1 MGEDDQVADPMLVG
15 CVPGWTSDHR
25 LRGITYIACNFDY
38 DSGGGMFNGLPEI
51 TCTVQGKKL
60 YDPTKDS
67 TVTNGSGSHRQNDT
81 STHEHSDNSALVLL
95 DYLTNPIYGKGI
107 PYSAIDIQSFITAI
121 NKHTTT
127 TNISHSA
134 TVESIDANADTVRL
148 VKNSSNKAVFN
159 KLKVGNQVTITNGST
174 TYATGT
180 IISKTTNTRFDD
192 QEKDYR
198 DSNPNY
204 VVDYDNL
211 LIIHLSDGAVST
223 GLDFTETPVTITMT
237 ETGKRFPFNGVI
249 DTEKSIFENVKD
261 INANMRGIFT
271 YTNGQYAL
279 KIEDSESVTLS
290 IDDDDILS
298 SGITVNLESKDSIYN
313 IVEVEFANA
322 QKDYELDTTSFK
334 HTSATPGEDYT
345 YDDNGEELK
354 LTIDMSFIT
363 SQAIAYQYARAIL
376 LRSRNNKEIAF
387 QGTPRLLNAKV
398 GELISVTNTELGM
411 NAEQYRITEMTINS
425 DLTVQVNAIIYQSNI
440 YGYVTPPGET
450 IDIPDDP
457 VDSFRVDTP
466 TNLNFVDKDPSTGVQ
481 PYLTWN
487 NSSNY
492 PAYEFRVVI
501 KDSSSNVLYDGRTKN
516 THFDLSGI
524 QVANGYTAEVQAINT
539 NRVESEVATY
549 NFNNTVPPVQNDDLG
564 DSSVTDSKVS
574 DISAG
579 KINTGELNLGTAS
592 GMAVRQ
598 GKTGYTSTT
607 TGFWL
612 GNDSGTPKFHIG
624 TSSNFLKFDGS
635 ALNIAGSLT
644 ATNLTIDANATINGT
659 LDASVIRLDG
669 QDLSNLLA
677 YGTVTGQTGNFFKI
691 NNQLDLEGRFYWDA
705 NNNTNYWDLGNGAE
719 DQISLYV
726 KAEAPIVFQDGG
738 SALGTF
744 ELRFGD
750 DINSDNYSD
759 YISLVAD
766 WTNASQSSGDVT
778 KFLIK
783 GRSDDGN
790 SAPQQTIASFEF
802 SSADG
807 FGLAKTVFNGH
818 IETPRAV
825 IEDYITIEQDTAP
838 TSTTDKLYNVGGTL
852 YWNGAVVDT
861 GAGDITA
868 VNITTSTQG
877 GLTGGANF
885 STGDATF
892 TLALAGSIP
901 GSRTFE
907 DDIVIEGDLTVQGAT
922 TSLEVA
928 TLNVEDKNITL
939 NYGSGNTSGSANGS
953 GITIQDAVSQGNDAT
968 ILWNTSANAF
978 KFSHDI
984 RLDDAIRLEIGNS
997 SDLRLYHNADSDSLI
1012 ENTTNNLVLRNTAD
1026 DKDIVLQTDNGSG
1039 GFVAYLRADG
1049 STGETKLY
1057 NYGSLRLVTASDG
1070 IDIRGTTNGTFGL
1083 NIIDPSATSYGAH
1096 FSFDDTNSKVL
1107 IGGVTNGTKNTAI
1120 SIPRDTTQVDFQSHI
1135 TLPDS
1140 AVIKLGASSDLQIYH
1155 DGSDSYIKD
1164 NGTGDLL
1171 IQSNSVRLRATSGE
1185 NMLRA
1190 LENGAV
1196 ELYYDNS
1203 KKLETSSLGI
1213 DVTGNIYLDNA
1224 GKILL
1229 AHNGSGTGYSS
1240 LYRASGNATR
1250 LEFRD
1255 NVLIFDSLDNS
1266 NINIYNSSGQ
1276 NVHNF
1281 IIASNVTQ
1289 GAIRTYG
1296 SYQVG
1301 TTTVLDNARNIININ
1316 NVTISGNLKINSAD
1330 IIHSNQT
1337 FGTFEWRANQQD
1349 SGKFSITVQGTSGA
1363 EFELYSDGSNYT
1375 NATLHIGGQRVLTQT
1390 AGINL
1395 NGDLGFNDGY
1405 KAKFGTNH
1413 DLQIYHD
1420 GSNSRIYNAT
1430 GSLLL
1435 RNNDLYIQSTDG
1447 TTNSARFNST
1457 TGVTLFRAGSPK
1469 LETTSTGIDVSG
1481 RLDVAQDIRLRGNSS
1496 TSDVGVASISIAD
1509 ANGSINFDAGN
1520 DGSNMTLTS
1529 TGDVGIGTAS
1539 VSNPNG
1545 YGKILNVVG
1554 FAPALVLSET
1564 DTGKDFTIGVN
1575 GNELRI
1581 FDETTTRLSLDTSG
1595 NLLVGKTSSS
1605 TGVAGARFS
1614 ANGFAN
1620 VTRDGA
1626 ECINFNRLTSD
1637 GTIIDLR
1644 KDSVTVGTIGTNSGY
1659 IRIGTGDTHL
1669 LYHSGIDT
1677 IIPYSG
1683 SANRDNAISLGYSGA
1698 RFKDLHL
1705 SGNANIGGNLTV
1717 H

>member
-1 MGEDDQVADPMLVG
+1 MGWWAVVQGILTIVSVAQGIKSYKQAKKLEKEANQLLIQKYGTGGGVPVIYGTRRVAGTVVFAETVNNRELFVVYALSTGEVEDISDIRIGGRSITDRSVFDHSLVRKTNYYGQTQQEINNILANQDPPNKPRMVFNCHMGEDDQVADPMLVG

-107 PYSAIDIQSFITAI
+107 PYSAIDIQSFITAT

-198 DSNPNY
+198 DTNSSY

-322 QKDYELDTTSFK
+322 QKDYELDTVSFK

-354 LTIDMSFIT
+354 LTIDMAFIT

-387 QGTPRLLNAKV
+387 QGTPKLLNAKV
-398 GELISVTNTELGM
+398 GDLISVTNTELGM

-705 NNNTNYWDLGNGAE
+705 NNNTNYWDLGNGSE

-726 KAEAPIVFQDGG
+726 KSEAPIVFQDGG

-750 DINSDNYSD
+750 DVNNANNNATD
-759 YISLVAD
+759 YITLLAD
-766 WTNASQSSGDVT
+766 WSNAKQSSGDVT

-783 GRSDDGN
+783 GRSDDLN

-807 FGLAKTVFNGH
+807 FGLAKTVFNGQ
-818 IETPRAV
+818 IETPIAV
-825 IEDYITIEQDTAP
+825 VDKYINIDQHTAP
-838 TSTTDKLYNVGGTL
+838 SSTTNKLYNVGGTL

-868 VNITTSTQG
+868 VNITTSSQG

-885 STGDATF
+885 SSGDASF

-907 DDIVIEGDLTVQGAT
+907 DDIVIQGDLTVQGAT

-939 NYGSGNTSGSANGS
+939 NYGSGDTSASANGS
-953 GITIQDAVSQGNDAT
+953 GITIQDAVSQGNDASLT
-968 ILWNTSANAF
+968 WRASDDKFI
-978 KFSHDI
+978 FSHP
-984 RLDDAIRLEIGNS
+984 
-997 SDLRLYHNADSDSLI
+997 LRM
-1012 ENTTNNLVLRNTAD
+1012 
-1026 DKDIVLQTDNGSG
+1026 
-1039 GFVAYLRADG
+1039 
-1049 STGETKLY
+1049 
-1057 NYGSLRLVTASDG
+1057 
-1070 IDIRGTTNGTFGL
+1070 FGQ
-1083 NIIDPSATSYGAH
+1083 
-1096 FSFDDTNSKVL
+1096 FE
-1107 IGGVTNGTKNTAI
+1107 
-1120 SIPRDTTQVDFQSHI
+1120 
-1135 TLPDS
+1135 LPDN
-1140 AVIKLGASSDLQIYH
+1140 IKLVAGDSNDLEIYH
-1155 DGSDSYIKD
+1155 DGSNSYIRD
-1164 NGTGDLL
+1164 ITGNLRIDATDFYVRNSAGTQLKIGAVD
-1171 IQSNSVRLRATSGE
+1171 
-1185 NMLRA
+1185 
-1190 LENGAV
+1190 NGAV
-1196 ELYYDNS
+1196 NLYYAGS
-1203 KKLETSSLGI
+1203 KKLETTNTGVT
-1213 DVTGNIYLDNA
+1213 VTGYLATNTSGGLFLPDSA
-1224 GKILL
+1224 KILV
-1229 AHNGSGTGYSS
+1229 GSS
-1240 LYRASGNATR
+1240 ND
-1250 LEFRD
+1250 LE
-1255 NVLIFDSLDNS
+1255 
-1266 NINIYNSSGQ
+1266 
-1276 NVHNF
+1276 
-1281 IIASNVTQ
+1281 
-1289 GAIRTYG
+1289 
-1296 SYQVG
+1296 
-1301 TTTVLDNARNIININ
+1301 
-1316 NVTISGNLKINSAD
+1316 
-1330 IIHSNQT
+1330 
-1337 FGTFEWRANQQD
+1337 
-1349 SGKFSITVQGTSGA
+1349 
-1363 EFELYSDGSNYT
+1363 
-1375 NATLHIGGQRVLTQT
+1375 
-1390 AGINL
+1390 
-1395 NGDLGFNDGY
+1395 
-1405 KAKFGTNH
+1405 
-1413 DLQIYHD
+1413 IYHD
-1420 GSNSRIYNAT
+1420 GSNSRI
-1430 GSLLL
+1430 
-1435 RNNDLYIQSTDG
+1435 
-1447 TTNSARFNST
+1447 
-1457 TGVTLFRAGSPK
+1457 
-1469 LETTSTGIDVSG
+1469 
-1481 RLDVAQDIRLRGNSS
+1481 LDN
-1496 TSDVGVASISIAD
+1496 
-1509 ANGSINFDAGN
+1509 
-1520 DGSNMTLTS
+1520 
-1529 TGDVGIGTAS
+1529 
-1539 VSNPNG
+1539 
-1545 YGKILNVVG
+1545 
-1554 FAPALVLSET
+1554 
-1564 DTGKDFTIGVN
+1564 
-1575 GNELRI
+1575 
-1581 FDETTTRLSLDTSG
+1581 
-1595 NLLVGKTSSS
+1595 
-1605 TGVAGARFS
+1605 
-1614 ANGFAN
+1614 
-1620 VTRDGA
+1620 
-1626 ECINFNRLTSD
+1626 
-1637 GTIIDLR
+1637 
-1644 KDSVTVGTIGTNSGY
+1644 
-1659 IRIGTGDTHL
+1659 GTG
-1669 LYHSGIDT
+1669 
-1677 IIPYSG
+1677 
-1683 SANRDNAISLGYSGA
+1683 
-1698 RFKDLHL
+1698 F
-1705 SGNANIGGNLTV
+1705 
-1717 H
+1717 

>member
-1 MGEDDQVADPMLVG
+1 MGWWAVVQGILTVLSVAQGIKSYRQAKKLEKEANQLLIQKYGTGGGIPVIYGTRRVAGTVVFAETVNNRELFVVYALATGEVEDISDIRIGGRSVTDKSVFDHYLIRKTNYYGQTTQEINNILANQDPPNKPRMVFNCHMGEDDQVADPMLVG

-107 PYSAIDIQSFITAI
+107 PYSAIDIQSFITAT
-121 NKHTTT
+121 NKHTTTT

-539 NRVESEVATY
+539 NRVESEIATY
-549 NFNNTVPPVQNDDLG
+549 NFNNSVPPVQNDDLG
-564 DSSVTDSKVS
+564 DSSVTDSKVA
-574 DISAG
+574 DISAD
-579 KINTGELNLGTAS
+579 KIDTGVLNLGTES

-705 NNNTNYWDLGNGAE
+705 NNNTNYWDLGNGSE
-719 DQISLYV
+719 DSVSLYV

-744 ELRFGD
+744 ELNFGD
-750 DINSDNYSD
+750 DINNDDSHDD

-766 WTNASQSSGDVT
+766 WTNAKQGTGDVT
-778 KFLIK
+778 KFIIK
-783 GRSDDGN
+783 GRSNDLN
-790 SAPQQTIASFEF
+790 SAPKQTIASFEF
-802 SSADG
+802 SSGDG
-807 FGLAKTVFNGH
+807 FGIAKTVFNGL
-818 IETPRAV
+818 IETPIAV
-825 IEDYITIEQDTAP
+825 IEDYIKIEQDTAP
-838 TSTTDKLYNVGGTL
+838 SSTTDKLYNVGGTL

-885 STGDATF
+885 SSGDATF

-984 RLDDAIRLEIGNS
+984 RLDDAIRLEIGDS

-1070 IDIRGTTNGTFGL
+1070 IDVQGTTNGTFGL
-1083 NIIDPSATSYGAH
+1083 NIIDPSATNYGAH
-1096 FSFDDTNSKVL
+1096 FSFDDTELKVL

-1120 SIPRDTTQVDFQSHI
+1120 SIPRDSTQVDFQSHI

-1155 DGSDSYIKD
+1155 DSNNSYVADRGVGNLRLEGTNISLNNQASNKTYLLATDGGSV
-1164 NGTGDLL
+1164 
-1171 IQSNSVRLRATSGE
+1171 QLRYNDET
-1185 NMLRA
+1185 
-1190 LENGAV
+1190 
-1196 ELYYDNS
+1196 
-1203 KKLETSSLGI
+1203 KLETSSAGI
-1213 DVTGNIYLDNA
+1213 DVTGAIYVDNDE
-1224 GKILL
+1224 KILL

-1255 NVLIFDSLDNS
+1255 NVLIFDSLDNN
-1266 NINIYNSSGQ
+1266 NINIYNSSGPK
-1276 NVHNF
+1276 
-1281 IIASNVTQ
+1281 
-1289 GAIRTYG
+1289 RT
-1296 SYQVG
+1296 
-1301 TTTVLDNARNIININ
+1301 
-1316 NVTISGNLKINSAD
+1316 
-1330 IIHSNQT
+1330 
-1337 FGTFEWRANQQD
+1337 
-1349 SGKFSITVQGTSGA
+1349 
-1363 EFELYSDGSNYT
+1363 
-1375 NATLHIGGQRVLTQT
+1375 
-1390 AGINL
+1390 
-1395 NGDLGFNDGY
+1395 
-1405 KAKFGTNH
+1405 
-1413 DLQIYHD
+1413 
-1420 GSNSRIYNAT
+1420 
-1430 GSLLL
+1430 
-1435 RNNDLYIQSTDG
+1435 
-1447 TTNSARFNST
+1447 
-1457 TGVTLFRAGSPK
+1457 
-1469 LETTSTGIDVSG
+1469 
-1481 RLDVAQDIRLRGNSS
+1481 
-1496 TSDVGVASISIAD
+1496 
-1509 ANGSINFDAGN
+1509 
-1520 DGSNMTLTS
+1520 
-1529 TGDVGIGTAS
+1529 
-1539 VSNPNG
+1539 
-1545 YGKILNVVG
+1545 
-1554 FAPALVLSET
+1554 
-1564 DTGKDFTIGVN
+1564 
-1575 GNELRI
+1575 
-1581 FDETTTRLSLDTSG
+1581 
-1595 NLLVGKTSSS
+1595 
-1605 TGVAGARFS
+1605 
-1614 ANGFAN
+1614 
-1620 VTRDGA
+1620 
-1626 ECINFNRLTSD
+1626 
-1637 GTIIDLR
+1637 
-1644 KDSVTVGTIGTNSGY
+1644 
-1659 IRIGTGDTHL
+1659 
-1669 LYHSGIDT
+1669 
-1677 IIPYSG
+1677 
-1683 SANRDNAISLGYSGA
+1683 
-1698 RFKDLHL
+1698 
-1705 SGNANIGGNLTV
+1705 
-1717 H
+1717 